1 MKHIISFI
9 FTFLSLFSYA
19 QNSQNIQMDSQFSKI
34 RLNIILPENL
44 DNLNDNQLSRLNS
57 KITNIVTESGLS
69 GDANGAGS
77 FLIYPKVL
85 FNNINT
91 VETGIANVYT
101 ASLDITLNIKQ
112 MQKNTIFASTSFT
125 IKGYGNSK
133 DLAISN
139 AIQNFPSNNEKL
151 NLFFINSKK
160 KIIEYYNLICND
172 LISNSST
179 LAKQKKY
186 DEAIGLLYMIPDDV
200 NCYNSVQEA
209 IISYYKL
216 LQESICNSLILKVK
230 TRIAARDFEGAL
242 NILMELDPSTSCKLE
257 ANKLIDICEKNIS
270 QEVVRQRRIEL
281 LRYRTD
287 VELEK
292 RRIDASRQIAVE
304 YYRSRP
310 KTITYNNLILL

>member
-1 MKHIISFI
+1 
-9 FTFLSLFSYA
+9 
-19 QNSQNIQMDSQFSKI
+19 MDSQFSKI

-186 DEAIGLLYMIPDDV
+186 DEAIGLLYMIPYDV

-216 LQESICNSLILKVK
+216 LQESICNSLILRLYESAISLKKSLYFWSFK
-230 TRIAARDFEGAL
+230 TCSVSSRISSL
-242 NILMELDPSTSCKLE
+242 SILRYSSKYLTSCFGL
-257 ANKLIDICEKNIS
+257 CFVIS
-270 QEVVRQRRIEL
+270 
-281 LRYRTD
+281 
-287 VELEK
+287 
-292 RRIDASRQIAVE
+292 IA
-304 YYRSRP
+304 
-310 KTITYNNLILL
+310 ILSI